1 MINSKGEEYYHN
13 YYGAYLENYLKN
25 KNAQDTRFNYIIAFI
40 IICILLGAIA
50 LSTPLLAQNQI
61 EESALSQAPPENII
75 IYNQEY
81 FQNHIKQ
88 KYKNSQI
95 TFPVHGIAHIKKTK
109 YINKRPIKINIV
121 EVNTKVNPNLKIKPQ
136 IAGEKLNSKA
146 TIRKIAQKE
155 SALIAINGG
164 FFKPQTGV
172 PLGAL
177 MIDGKVLTG
186 PIYNRVGIAIF
197 EENNKT
203 YFKMQNIDFDIKVK
217 TNNLTYKIDNINQP
231 RMLQSYLLL
240 YTSDWGKTCPYPPK
254 TGYNM
259 LIRNNKPVLI
269 SANPITLQSGDL
281 VLQGQKD
288 IISKIAKD
296 GIIQIDIKL
305 KDEIKNAKHII
316 SAGPYLVKN
325 SNVYVDTQVQKL
337 NAISGKNPR
346 SAIGFSND
354 GTLIM
359 AVVDGREE
367 ASVGMTLIELG
378 NLMKNLGCDWAM
390 NFDGG
395 SSSVIYI
402 KGSIANSAVNKEGIA
417 VSNALIISETQ
428 DRLAGI

>member
-1 MINSKGEEYYHN
+1 M
-13 YYGAYLENYLKN
+13 
-25 KNAQDTRFNYIIAFI
+25 
-40 IICILLGAIA
+40 
-50 LSTPLLAQNQI
+50 
-61 EESALSQAPPENII
+61 
-75 IYNQEY
+75 
-81 FQNHIKQ
+81 
-88 KYKNSQI
+88 
-95 TFPVHGIAHIKKTK
+95 
-109 YINKRPIKINIV
+109 
-121 EVNTKVNPNLKIKPQ
+121 
-136 IAGEKLNSKA
+136 
-146 TIRKIAQKE
+146 
-155 SALIAINGG
+155 
-164 FFKPQTGV
+164 
-172 PLGAL
+172 
-177 MIDGKVLTG
+177 
-186 PIYNRVGIAIF
+186 
-197 EENNKT
+197 
-203 YFKMQNIDFDIKVK
+203 
-217 TNNLTYKIDNINQP
+217 
-231 RMLQSYLLL
+231 
-240 YTSDWGKTCPYPPK
+240 
-254 TGYNM
+254 
-259 LIRNNKPVLI
+259 
-269 SANPITLQSGDL
+269 